1 MIGQNAMA
9 NLKEIAEAAGTSI
22 RTVARVVH
30 GRGYVGGESRA
41 RIEKAIGELGYVP
54 DLDARALRTRRGR
67 EVVIMSPS
75 TDELQMAK
83 IEAAD
88 KVLRGAGFRI
98 HLLFTEGDLAS
109 APALVE
115 SLTHLKASGV
125 ILLTVGKALTKAL
138 SSFCQEQQMPMVAI
152 DPPEKTQVSIL
163 INRPRGVE
171 EAVKHLWHQGRR
183 GIAFVGP
190 AEHHSLSRLAGYRK
204 ALKELGG
211 VEKHFVVD
219 ALDDQALRRW
229 ARTAKPAWKGDALIA
244 YSDVV
249 ALHILQGL
257 HDGGVA
263 VPGDVA
269 LVGFDDR
276 RSAALSW
283 PSLTTVA
290 QPNDTIGEAA
300 ALLLLKWMED
310 PSQVPLSQTHPT
322 VLRVRESG

>member
-1 MIGQNAMA
+1 MA

-30 GRGYVGGESRA
+30 GRGYVGGDSRA

-67 EVVIMSPS
+67 EVVIISPN

-88 KVLRGAGFRI
+88 KVLRGAGFRV
-98 HLLFTEGDLAS
+98 HLLFTDADLAS
-109 APALVE
+109 APALFE

-125 ILLTVGKALTKAL
+125 ILLPVGKALTTAL
-138 SSFCQEQQMPMVAI
+138 VSYCQGQQLPVVAI
-152 DPPEKTQVSIL
+152 DPPEKVSVSIL
-163 INRPRGVE
+163 IDRPRGVE
-171 EAVKHLWHQGRR
+171 EAVRHLWAQGRR

-190 AEHHSLSRLAGYRK
+190 AEHRSLSRLAGYRK

-211 VEKHFVVD
+211 MEKHFVVD
-219 ALDDQALRRW
+219 AQDGEALRRW
-229 ARTAKPAWKGDALIA
+229 AQTVKPAWKGDALIA

-249 ALHILQGL
+249 ALQILQGL
-257 HDGGVA
+257 HDSHVV
-263 VPGDVA
+263 VPEEVA

-276 RSAALSW
+276 RAAALSW
-283 PSLTTVA
+283 PSLSTVA

-300 ALLLLKWMED
+300 AALLLKWMED
-310 PSQVPLSQTHPT
+310 PLKVPVSQTHPT